1 MKRNNYI
8 WLVFSGVAALF
19 LADHSV
25 ASAANTVV
33 VIPLS
38 KTTITTCTAPD
49 EVQSA
54 GYCWKDRN
62 LGASRVAMIQG
73 DTYAYGALY
82 QWGRLGDGHQN
93 RTSLTTTYLSNSDVP
108 GHNNFIK
115 VLTTPPYD
123 WRTPQNNNLWQ
134 GLSGDNNP
142 CPQGFRLPTET
153 ELEAEIASWGVN
165 DNAVGA
171 LASPLHLVLAGY
183 RSRGSG
189 SINFVGVEGRYWSST
204 IDSSD
209 SRKLHF
215 TSNGAIMTSGTRA
228 FGYSVRC
235 LKD

>member
-1 MKRNNYI
+1 MKRKNYI
-8 WLVFSGVAALF
+8 RLVFAGVTALF
-19 LADHSV
+19 FADHSV
-25 ASAANTVV
+25 ATAANTVV

-38 KTTITTCTAPD
+38 KTAVTTCIAPD
-49 EVQSA
+49 EVRSA

-62 LGASRVAMIQG
+62 LGATRVALSST
-73 DTYAYGALY
+73 DTHAYGSRY

-93 RTSLTTTYLSNSDVP
+93 YNPSATTDTLSGSDVP

-115 VLTTPPYD
+115 VLADHGD
-123 WRTPQNNNLWQ
+123 WRIPQNNNLWQ
-134 GLSGDNNP
+134 GVSGDNNP
-142 CPQGFRLPTET
+142 CPQGFRIPTET
-153 ELEAEIASWGVN
+153 EFEAEIASWGVN

-204 IDSSD
+204 IDSSE

-215 TSNGAIMTSGTRA
+215 TGNGAIMTNGTRA